1 MDLSDHLQRLVVA
14 QLGRGQV
21 QETVLCVAR
30 DNELWCAAAGFWAG
44 VPVTVDTPYFV
55 ASTSKLLAT
64 AMILRL
70 RAEGRL
76 SLDDPVVAFFPEG
89 LLAGL
94 HRWRGQDLTGQITLR
109 HLLSHRSGL
118 PDYFEGRRRDG
129 SRFVDGL
136 LAGRD
141 VSYGMPEVL
150 GWTRDEMQ
158 PHFPPGEGRRALYA
172 DTNFYLLGEVV
183 SRVCGT
189 SLHEALKY
197 LITAPLRL
205 HATQFYVPGVSALP
219 LRHGATVL
227 EVPQAM
233 SCMPV
238 DGGGISTAREM
249 QVFTQAFFGGGLFP
263 RGDLAELKDWCRIF
277 FPLQSGVGLLR
288 FRLPRVLS
296 PWRAPPELLGH
307 SGISGAF
314 AFRCPEMNVT
324 LAGTVNQI
332 AGRGR
337 PYRLMLQALELV
349 RRYG

>member
-1 MDLSDHLQRLVVA
+1 MDLSDRLQRLVVA
-14 QLGRGQV
+14 QLGRGHV
-21 QETVLCVAR
+21 QESVLCVAR
-30 DNELWCAAAGFWAG
+30 DDELLCAAAGFWAG
-44 VPVTVDTPYFV
+44 VPVTVDTPCFV

-76 SLDDPVVAFFPEG
+76 SLDDPVVGFFPEG
-89 LLAGL
+89 LLTGL
-94 HRWRGQDLTGQITLR
+94 HRWRGQDLTGRITLR

-118 PDYFEGRRRDG
+118 PDYFEGKRLDG
-129 SRFVDGL
+129 SRFADGL
-136 LAGRD
+136 LAGCD
-141 VSYGMPEVL
+141 VSYGLPEVL
-150 GWTRDEMQ
+150 GWTRDEMK

-172 DTNFYLLGEVV
+172 DTNFYLLGEVIA
-183 SRVCGT
+183 RVCGT
-189 SLHEALKY
+189 SLNDALQR
-197 LITAPLRL
+197 LITVPLGL
-205 HATQFYVPGVSALP
+205 HTTQFYGPGVPALP
-219 LRHGATVL
+219 LRHGAAVL

-233 SCMPV
+233 ASMPV
-238 DGGGISTAREM
+238 DGGAVSSARDM
-249 QVFTQAFFGGGLFP
+249 QVFIQAFFDGSWFP
-263 RGDLAELKDWCRIF
+263 RSDMAALRDWCRIF
-277 FPLQSGVGLLR
+277 FPLQAGVGLLR

-324 LAGTVNQI
+324 LTGTVNQI

-337 PYRLMLQALELV
+337 PFRLMLQALELV